1 MENKL
6 ELSRKSQR
14 FIENLRVYLSS
25 NRKNLDEIEEITN
38 DLKIHL
44 FEAERNGKPIE
55 KVVGNSP
62 QEYMKMIS
70 REMDTDNK
78 NWFKYICIII
88 FGSFSFRIFPD
99 LMDLNLSYS
108 VLEIVGHIIFGIVF
122 ILFTFAGFRYITNQ
136 SARKQTVVL
145 VGMVLLLSALS
156 FGFIYL
162 NKVIAS
168 PIIHFG
174 TLGSL
179 IIGAFIILF
188 FIGLIF
194 WATK

>member
-1 MENKL
+1 MPGIIL
-6 ELSRKSQR
+6 
-14 FIENLRVYLSS
+14 
-25 NRKNLDEIEEITN
+25 
-38 DLKIHL
+38 
-44 FEAERNGKPIE
+44 EAERNGKPIE

-62 QEYMKMIS
+62 KEYMKMLS

-88 FGSFSFRIFPD
+88 FGSFSFRLFPD
-99 LMDLNLSYS
+99 LMDLNLSCS

-122 ILFTFAGFRYITNQ
+122 ILFAFAGFRYITNQ
-136 SARKQTVVL
+136 SARKQAVVL
-145 VGMVLLLSALS
+145 AGMVLLLSALS
-156 FGFIYL
+156 FDLIYL

-174 TLGSL
+174 TIGSL
-179 IIGAFIILF
+179 IVAVFIILF
-188 FIGLIF
+188 FIVLVF